1 MCVTS
6 VVTGFMLETDTEDKA
21 VVVGEVTTSVLTS
34 GSEGVTGDVVW
45 DMAVIS
51 VRRDSGERSVT
62 GIRVTAVKRGSVG
75 VVLVG
80 VGVDSVIVC
89 SVGGLLRAVLSV
101 CVFPKLTSA
110 IEVESVGTD
119 ALTGRECG
127 WVFPVLVKA
136 PAVLGV
142 VWAVLTGVVI
152 AVLLTK
158 REDGVTPVWV
168 VDILGCAWGEVGVT
182 IDEPLLSV
190 DEEGRSVA
198 PSVEMPALGE
208 SEGIEA
214 SVSIVLGVLGCEVE
228 AAVDAL

>member
-21 VVVGEVTTSVLTS
+21 VVVGEVTTLVLTS

-45 DMAVIS
+45 DMAVIF
-51 VRRDSGERSVT
+51 VRRDSGGRSVT

-101 CVFPKLTSA
+101 CVFPKLASA
-110 IEVESVGTD
+110 IEVESVRTD
-119 ALTGRECG
+119 TLTGRECG

-136 PAVLGV
+136 AAVLGV

-158 REDGVTPVWV
+158 REDEVTPVWV
-168 VDILGCAWGEVGVT
+168 VDILGCVRGDVGVT
-182 IDEPLLSV
+182 IDEPLLPV
-190 DEEGRSVA
+190 DEEGISVA
-198 PSVEMPALGE
+198 ATVEMPALGE
-208 SEGIEA
+208 GEDIEV

-228 AAVDAL
+228 SAVDAL